1 MLPCPSVLIRGSTY
15 GDFALKNYV
24 IALVLSLSVSGFAAE
39 APSADHILNMV
50 QKKLPSRPLKLTGK
64 LKAKAKNGFTKSYP
78 VTMELD
84 WHSEPATAH
93 YKIDDEELTITWE
106 NNRPSYTFSQAGN
119 KPTSEILGTGFT
131 WADLSFAVLWWP
143 GSRLVG
149 EDRKLNRDTYIIDV
163 PVPGSENTMRLWVD
177 QYMGMVMEAQT
188 LDASEN
194 QLSRLKIKSIKKMD
208 EMWIAKDL
216 ELSDK
221 TTGRKTTLTI
231 ADLKWMDE

>member
-1 MLPCPSVLIRGSTY
+1 MKNILLAGVLLLTT
-15 GDFALKNYV
+15 F
-24 IALVLSLSVSGFAAE
+24 GFAAE
-39 APSADHILNMV
+39 DTSADHILKMV

-84 WHSEPATAH
+84 WHADPATAH
-93 YKIDDEELTITWE
+93 YKIDKEELTITWASDE
-106 NNRPSYTFSQAGN
+106 PKYSFSKDGN
-119 KPTSEILGTGFT
+119 VPTSEIMGTGFT
-131 WADLSFAVLWWP
+131 WADLSFSVLWWP
-143 GSRLVG
+143 DSKLVG
-149 EDRKLNRDTYIIDV
+149 EGKKLNRDTYIIDV
-163 PVPGSENTMRLWVD
+163 PIPGSENIMRLWID

-188 LDASEN
+188 LDKSEE

-221 TTGRKTTLTI
+221 KTGAKTTLTI
-231 ADLKWMDE
+231 SDLDWMDE